1 MNGDKVGTE
10 YSFTGEAGMHFRL
23 VRACVVN
30 PSNERTITYTVKNT
44 GDVPVS
50 FTAHQVNSGADTTG
64 APSSG
69 NITLA
74 PGEEQTFDLTFAYS
88 NQNVMLLMTLDEA
101 VTNATI
107 GVSAEISD

>member
-1 MNGDKVGTE
+1 MGTE
-10 YSFTGEAGMHFRL
+10 YSFTGQATEYFRL

-30 PSNERTITYTVKNT
+30 LSNERTITYTVKNT
-44 GDVPVS
+44 GSVAVS
-50 FTAHQVNSGADTTG
+50 FTAHQVNSGTDTSN

-74 PGEEQTFDLTFAYS
+74 PGEEQTFDLTFSYG
-88 NQNVMLLMTLDEA
+88 NQNVMLLITLDEA

-107 GVSAEISD
+107 WISAEISD